1 MHSIVKN
8 EQLQIRLSA
17 SEKSAIKNRAR
28 LANMDMS
35 SWVLSNIF
43 PSQQKYFHDLLVKL
57 GESQNKK
64 LLLADLHDFL
74 EKLEANEFKQTL
86 ESSPVTELGN
96 YLNNYVAAMIEH
108 AAYKK
113 RAAIPDWIN
122 NISPLQKP
130 VFGSDLKSLRLYL
143 LSHSPA
149 AFRRRNIFIDSSIG
163 ERV

>member
-1 MHSIVKN
+1 MGRKTKN

-43 PSQQKYFHDLLVKL
+43 PSRQKYFHELLIKL
-57 GESQNKK
+57 EETQNKK

-74 EKLEANEFKQTL
+74 NKLEPDEFEQALQYPPLTD
-86 ESSPVTELGN
+86 LGN
-96 YLNNYVAAMIEH
+96 YLNNYVCAMIEH

-113 RAAIPDWIN
+113 RISTPAWIKD
-122 NISPLQKP
+122 IAPLQKP

-143 LSHSPA
+143 LSHSPP